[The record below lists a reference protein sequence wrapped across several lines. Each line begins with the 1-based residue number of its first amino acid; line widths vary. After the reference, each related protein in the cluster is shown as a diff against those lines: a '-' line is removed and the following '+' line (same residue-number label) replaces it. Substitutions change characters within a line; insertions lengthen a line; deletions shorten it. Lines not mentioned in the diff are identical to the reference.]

1 LDRFKKKEDV
11 MHPVNYLFE
20 EINRNYWGIPAKPER
35 PARRDREVPAWRLP
49 RFRRE
54 HEGR

>member
-1 LDRFKKKEDV
+1 
-11 MHPVNYLFE
+11 MHPINYLFE

-35 PARRDREVPAWRLP
+35 PARKDRELPAWRLP

-54 HEGR
+54 SEVR